1 MSQTAPPSLDQLV
14 QRLGQVLPP
23 GLQAVRKE
31 LEDNFRAVLAS
42 QLDKAGLVSREQ
54 FEAQRA
60 LLAASSERL
69 AELEAR
75 IQALESAAR
84 QAK

>member
-1 MSQTAPPSLDQLV
+1 MTDTAPPSLDQLV

-69 AELEAR
+69 AELEGR
-75 IQALESAAR
+75 IQALESAQR
-84 QAK
+84 KTG

>member
-1 MSQTAPPSLDQLV
+1 MPDNAPPSLDQIA

-42 QLDKAGLVSREQ
+42 QLDKAGMVSRDQ
-54 FEAQRA
+54 FEAQKA
-60 LLAASSERL
+60 LLAASAERL

-75 IQALESAAR
+75 IQALESAQRKAG
-84 QAK
+84 

>member
-1 MSQTAPPSLDQLV
+1 MTDTTPPSLDQLV

-31 LEDNFRAVLAS
+31 VEDNFRAVLAS

-75 IQALESAAR
+75 IQALESAQR
-84 QAK
+84 KPG